1 MPPRSAR
8 IAGIDEAGRGPV
20 IGPMVVCGV
29 AITPRRKKKI
39 ESLGLKDSKLLT
51 PKKRR
56 EFAEQIKKICD
67 YELLVVEPVQI
78 DSRIPDE
85 ETLNELEVE
94 CFSKILKALRPKIA
108 YLDACDVN
116 AERFGHNV
124 RKSLDFDL
132 EVVSRHNAD
141 RDYPLVSAA
150 SILAKVHRD
159 ALIEQISESVG
170 ENVGSG
176 YPHDPVTIEFL
187 KSYYKKNKQMPPF
200 VRKSWKT
207 TTAVIND
214 CLQSRLTGFL

>member
-1 MPPRSAR
+1 M

-29 AITPRRKKKI
+29 AVSRKHVKKI
-39 ESLGLKDSKLLT
+39 NGMGLKDSKLLT
-51 PKKRR
+51 PKKRE
-56 EFAEQIKKICD
+56 EFAEKIKEACE
-67 YELLVVEPVQI
+67 YELVVVGPEQI
-78 DSRIPDE
+78 DSRVPG
-85 ETLNELEVE
+85 LNELEAE
-94 CFSKILKALRPKIA
+94 CFSDLLKALRPKIA

-124 RKSLDFDL
+124 KGRLDFEV

-141 RDYPLVSAA
+141 RDIPIVSAA

-159 ALIEQISESVG
+159 ALVKEISDSIG

-176 YPHDPVTIEFL
+176 YSHDQVTIDFL
-187 KSYYKKNKQMPPF
+187 KSYYNKNKCMPPF

-207 TTAVIND
+207 TAAIVND
-214 CLQSRLTGFL
+214 CLQSRLTRFL